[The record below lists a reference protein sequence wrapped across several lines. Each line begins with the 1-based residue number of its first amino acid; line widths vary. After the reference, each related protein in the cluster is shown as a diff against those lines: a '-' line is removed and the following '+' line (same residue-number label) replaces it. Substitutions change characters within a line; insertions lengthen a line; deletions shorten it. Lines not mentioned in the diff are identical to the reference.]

1 MKNVAMKNT
10 LTVNLLGAAALTF
23 FSLQAQALLLVDPVG
38 TLTISQQDGA
48 LGKINTAAQEVQFI
62 CDPIKPMGC
71 VEPNTGRVSNAG
83 GIFLSLQT
91 AVVSMYDLN
100 YADPNATNYI
110 IGHTLWT
117 ANNFSMR
124 IDSLANVDTAG
135 TVINAWGDATFFEN
149 GAAREDI
156 RGEWYLTLIGN
167 NVVGFASTAEAYSV
181 PEPGTMALLS
191 IGLVGIG
198 AARRSAVRRA

>member
-1 MKNVAMKNT
+1 MKNATLKNT
-10 LTVNLLGAAALTF
+10 LTVKLLGAAALAV
-23 FSLQAQALLLVDPVG
+23 FSLQAQASLIG
-38 TLTISQQDGA
+38 TLTIGQQDGA
-48 LGKINTAAQEVQFI
+48 LGKITADEVQFI
-62 CDPIKPMGC
+62 CSSSAMGC
-71 VEPNTGRVSNAG
+71 REPDTGAVRTAD
-83 GIFLSLQT
+83 GIFSSLQG
-91 AVVSMYDLN
+91 AIVSMYDFN
-100 YADPNATNYI
+100 YVDTSADNYF

-156 RGEWYLTLIGN
+156 QGEWYLTLIGN
-167 NVVGFASTAEAYSV
+167 NVVGFTSTAEAYSV

-191 IGLVGIG
+191 IGLAGIG
-198 AARRSAVRRA
+198 AARRSAARRA